1 MADIN
6 QITALR
12 RDGVGKGAARAAR
25 REGQVPAVIYGGKE
39 APLPI
44 SLERRML
51 EKEIHREGF
60 FAHLYDIEV
69 DGTAHRVLAR
79 DVQLDPVKDLPIH
92 VDFLRVSATTEVN
105 VDVPV
110 HFVNQEESPGLE
122 RGGMLNVVRYTLELV
137 CKADSI
143 PESVE
148 VDLTGLEIGDSVHIS
163 QVALPAGVRPA
174 IEDRDFTVASVAAP
188 SAIKEEAA
196 EEQAAEEAE
205 EEEEFEGE
213 AEVAEAAEG
222 EAAAEESGEG
232 ESET

>member
-1 MADIN
+1 
-6 QITALR
+6 
-12 RDGVGKGAARAAR
+12 
-25 REGQVPAVIYGGKE
+25 
-39 APLPI
+39 
-44 SLERRML
+44 
-51 EKEIHREGF
+51 
-60 FAHLYDIEV
+60 
-69 DGTAHRVLAR
+69 VLAR

-163 QVALPAGVRPA
+163 QVALPTGVRPA

-205 EEEEFEGE
+205 EEEEEFEGE
-213 AEVAEAAEG
+213 AEAAEAAEG